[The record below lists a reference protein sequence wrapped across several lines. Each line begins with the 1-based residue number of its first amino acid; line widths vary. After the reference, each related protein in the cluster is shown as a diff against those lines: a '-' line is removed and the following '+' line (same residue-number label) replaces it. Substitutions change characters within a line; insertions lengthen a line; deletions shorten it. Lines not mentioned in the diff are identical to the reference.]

1 MLLAFPFS
9 LTSRIPGF
17 LMTPISLTHTPRRG
31 VDMKTMSKEQFSRQ
45 FSVTLV
51 VLIDVTLTSGNSGG
65 QRLIF

>member
-1 MLLAFPFS
+1 
-9 LTSRIPGF
+9 
-17 LMTPISLTHTPRRG
+17 
-31 VDMKTMSKEQFSRQ
+31 MKTTSQERFFRQ